1 MNFLNNLN
9 KIFMTKRN
17 SDSEN
22 KDAGKRAK
30 DGTGTNGNGGQG
42 GPATNGNGGQAG
54 AQVEPP
60 RRITTFTQPG
70 IIPAKAPPYK
80 RGLHIHGED
89 IQGEVPVNTPAPAAN
104 ATQPAHNNN
113 PQQGH

>member
-42 GPATNGNGGQAG
+42 GAGTNGNGGQAG

-60 RRITTFTQPG
+60 RRITTFQPG

-80 RGLHIHGED
+80 RGLHIRGE
-89 IQGEVPVNTPAPAAN
+89 EVPVNTPAPAAN
-104 ATQPAHNNN
+104 ATQPAQPAQNN

>member
-1 MNFLNNLN
+1 
-9 KIFMTKRN
+9 MTKRN
-17 SDSEN
+17 SDGEN
-22 KDAGKRAK
+22 KNAGNGGQGGAGK
-30 DGTGTNGNGGQG
+30 NGNGGQG